1 MSQTPQTVLNSE
13 RRVGTLLKGK
23 WHIDAILG
31 VGGMATVYAATHRNK
46 KRVAIKMLHPEVSLN
61 RDVSS
66 RFLREGYVAN
76 TVEHPGTVA
85 VLDDD
90 VTEDGAAFLVM
101 ELLVG
106 ETVDARQE
114 RKGGKLTTSETLWVA
129 ERLLDVLAAAHDK
142 GIVHRDIKPENL
154 FITTDQQFKV
164 LDFGIARMH
173 EASTGAGAT
182 LGTQVGSLM
191 GTPGFMSPEQAR
203 GRTEQIDARTDL
215 WAVGAT
221 MFRVLTGRPVHEAV
235 TLNEQLIFAA
245 TIPAPS
251 IGELAPWLPPALIAL
266 VDRALAFD
274 KNDRWPSA
282 AAMLEALRLTLK
294 DDSGAPAMSVSL
306 PPPQVAA
313 LHEAVP
319 SSKLHYQG
327 GTLPLSEAPSFDLA
341 DSSQPPP
348 EAAPE
353 PSQPPSLPP
362 VSATTQSSATSL
374 QASGAPP
381 SLSPATT
388 ATSSIP
394 PTSELPPLAQPE
406 APVHRRRAV
415 FVAIAAVASAA
426 TLGLVLLSR
435 APQATQDAEATSKP
449 RPSATQHETSAPGA
463 DPPATVKSAAPAE
476 PTTTQAPTAA
486 SAASAASAPTA
497 EGGPGKDPRAPA
509 SQGKEPRDP
518 PKKPA
523 TPAAT
528 TTGTAKAP
536 PPATTTA
543 AAPTAPPTAAPPT
556 AAPTAAPPTT
566 ATTKPGANPFDRR
579 F

>member
-1 MSQTPQTVLNSE
+1 MSQTSQTVLNSE

-221 MFRVLTGRPVHEAV
+221 MFRMLTGRPVHEAV

-251 IGELAPWLPPALIAL
+251 IGDLAPWLPAPLTALI
-266 VDRALAFD
+266 DRALAFD

-282 AAMLEALRLTLK
+282 AAMLEALRLGLK

-306 PPPQVAA
+306 PPLQAAA
-313 LHEAVP
+313 LHEGAP
-319 SSKLHYQG
+319 SGKLHYQG
-327 GTLPLSEAPSFDLA
+327 GTLPLSGAPPFDLT
-341 DSSQPPP
+341 DGSQPPP

-353 PSQPPSLPP
+353 PSRPRSLPP
-362 VSATTQSSATSL
+362 VSATTQSSAPGL
-374 QASGAPP
+374 QASAGPP
-381 SLSPATT
+381 SLRPATT
-388 ATSSIP
+388 ATGSIP
-394 PTSELPPLAQPE
+394 PSSEVPALAQPE
-406 APVHRRRAV
+406 APAQRRRAV

-449 RPSATQHETSAPGA
+449 RPSATQHEASSPGA
-463 DPPATVKSAAPAE
+463 DPP
-476 PTTTQAPTAA
+476 PTAKTALADPLATQAPAAA
-486 SAASAASAPTA
+486 SASAPPVA
-497 EGGPGKDPRAPA
+497 EGAPGKDPRGPAP
-509 SQGKEPRDP
+509 QGKEPREP
-518 PKKPA
+518 TKKPA
-523 TPAAT
+523 TTAAT
-528 TTGTAKAP
+528 TTGTGKVP

-543 AAPTAPPTAAPPT
+543 AAPTTPPTAAPPT
-556 AAPTAAPPTT
+556 VAPPTT
-566 ATTKPGANPFDRR
+566 ATAKPGANPFDRR

>member
-1 MSQTPQTVLNSE
+1 MSQTSQTVLNSE

-101 ELLVG
+101 ELLTG

-221 MFRVLTGRPVHEAV
+221 MFRMLTGRPVHEAV

-251 IGELAPWLPPALIAL
+251 IGELAPWLPAPLTALI
-266 VDRALAFD
+266 DRALAFD

-282 AAMLEALRLTLK
+282 AAMLEALQLGLK

-306 PPPQVAA
+306 PPLQAAA
-313 LHEAVP
+313 LHGAAP

-327 GTLPLSEAPSFDLA
+327 GTLPLSDAPSFDLA
-341 DSSQPPP
+341 DGSQPPP
-348 EAAPE
+348 EAVPE
-353 PSQPPSLPP
+353 PSRPLSLPP
-362 VSATTQSSATSL
+362 VTAAT
-374 QASGAPP
+374 QASAGPP
-381 SLSPATT
+381 SLRPATT
-388 ATSSIP
+388 PSSSIP
-394 PTSELPPLAQPE
+394 PTSEAPPLAPPD
-406 APVHRRRAV
+406 APAHRRRAV

-449 RPSATQHETSAPGA
+449 RPSATQHEGSPPGA
-463 DPPATVKSAAPAE
+463 DPPPSAKTAARADPPA
-476 PTTTQAPTAA
+476 TQASTAA
-486 SAASAASAPTA
+486 SAAAPPAA
-497 EGGPGKDPRAPA
+497 EGSPDKGPRAPA
-509 SQGKEPRDP
+509 AQGKEPREP
-518 PKKPA
+518 TKKPA
-523 TPAAT
+523 TAAAT
-528 TTGTAKAP
+528 TTGTGKVP

-543 AAPTAPPTAAPPT
+543 AAPTTPPTAAPPT
-556 AAPTAAPPTT
+556 TASPTAAPPTT
-566 ATTKPGANPFDRR
+566 ATAKPGANPFDRR